1 MRISA
6 LPVFLKL
13 PRRGGSRHPALRR
26 RAYLQTGEA
35 GKMKTIVVV
44 SKDIIVNGI
53 IERRLKGTYQV
64 VVFGTMPSA
73 LDYIYNAMPN
83 LIVMNLTDG
92 EKEGAAILNAL
103 KSDPMFQQLPVL
115 AVLDD
120 PFDASVWDRWLVED
134 YIRRGDLDTDLAAR
148 VCLSILRS
156 ERIVE
161 INPLTRLPGNISINK
176 EIQERID
183 SRREF
188 AFGYADLDFFKPFND
203 RYGFSRGDEAI
214 KMTARIILGVI
225 KSKQPQ
231 GSFVGHIGGDD
242 FVFIIDQAFAEE
254 AAKDIVRVFDSLIT
268 GLYDPAD
275 LKQGFI
281 QSFDRRGKAS
291 QFPVMGISIGIT
303 ESRRRAFTHF
313 GEIAEIAAEM
323 KKFAK
328 QHQGSCYMID
338 KRQMA

>member
-1 MRISA
+1 
-6 LPVFLKL
+6 
-13 PRRGGSRHPALRR
+13 
-26 RAYLQTGEA
+26 
-35 GKMKTIVVV
+35 MKTVVV
-44 SKDIIVNGI
+44 VCKDIVLNNV
-53 IERRLKGTYQV
+53 IERGLKDIYQV
-64 VVFGTMPSA
+64 VAFNSMPSA
-73 LDYIYNAMPN
+73 LDYIYNAIPN
-83 LIVMNLTDG
+83 LIVMNITDDDP
-92 EKEGAAILNAL
+92 ESVTVLNDL

-115 AVLDD
+115 AVLPEAYTIADWGR
-120 PFDASVWDRWLVED
+120 FLVED
-134 YIRRGDLDTDLAAR
+134 YIRRPDLGADFMAR
-148 VCLSILRS
+148 VNLSILRS

-183 SRREF
+183 GKKEF

-203 RYGFSRGDEAI
+203 RYGFSRGDEVI
-214 KMTARIILGVI
+214 KMTGRIVLGVI

-242 FVFIIDQAFAEE
+242 FVFIIDMALVEE
-254 AAKDIVRVFDSLIT
+254 AAAEIIKAFDSLIT

-281 QSFDRRGKAS
+281 KSFDRRGQSS

-303 ESRRRAFTHF
+303 ETRNRAFTHY
-313 GEIAEIAAEM
+313 GEITEIAAEM

-328 QHQGSCYMID
+328 QFSGSCYRTD
-338 KRQMA
+338 KRQRGLPPVQDKD